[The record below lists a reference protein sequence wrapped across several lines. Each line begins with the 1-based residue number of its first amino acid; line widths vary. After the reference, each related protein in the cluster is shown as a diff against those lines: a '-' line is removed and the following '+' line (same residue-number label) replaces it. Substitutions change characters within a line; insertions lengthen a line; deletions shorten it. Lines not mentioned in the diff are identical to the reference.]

1 MFGKRCEVLLP
12 RPPGSVQLGKTEG
25 QDFLPKL
32 GKRKGNSERG
42 RPEDRKNPRSD
53 QEEEAEADLRDGQ
66 GEENRRPR
74 PPLPGSRQ
82 PGSGRQPPPPL
93 KLAPPLRSQ
102 PGFRQS
108 ADGLPTL
115 EPWMKQ
121 TVVLKLKEVDGRIPD
136 LTPEIFGKKCILDQG
151 FTKAETLSV
160 QSFVKGVFY
169 ITFMSLHIC
178 QRYWEKVKAAGPDSI
193 FGKFL
198 ANSPIQ
204 REERRVTVSMQNPH
218 TPGKDI
224 NTFLQRFCTVVKEP
238 SRIPDANCFWTGK
251 WTAVCRLRRY
261 PSGDLQHLPPCFS
274 LGSSAGIL
282 HYADQPQTCR
292 RCGKIGHVG
301 RNCSEPA
308 CRYCRVAGHETKD
321 CPRSKTCNLC
331 GLADD
336 VYRDCP
342 QRARTYAGALIRGRL
357 TVTGETETAE
367 TTARKARQKING
379 AGRERLPNPQPIRTP
394 RPTIAAE
401 KSDQDEEIQ
410 VDTDGSDD
418 ENDQLSAT
426 EEAEEEEL
434 QLRLRDEIAVLEL
447 VLYELEGD
455 EPTAETVEGSTPS
468 QEM

>member
-1 MFGKRCEVLLP
+1 MAKGKKSTEAAAAKI
-12 RPPGSVQLGKTEG
+12 PPARTGKTASTTPQVG
-25 QDFLPKL
+25 TTT
-32 GKRKGNSERG
+32 
-42 RPEDRKNPRSD
+42 
-53 QEEEAEADLRDGQ
+53 AE
-66 GEENRRPR
+66 P
-74 PPLPGSRQ
+74 SR
-82 PGSGRQPPPPL
+82 L
-93 KLAPPLRSQ
+93 
-102 PGFRQS
+102 RQS

-136 LTPEIFGKKCILDQG
+136 LTPEVFGKKCILDQG

-193 FGKFL
+193 LAKFL

-204 REERRVTVSMQNPH
+204 REERRVTVSMRNPH

-238 SRIPDANCFWTGK
+238 SRIPDANGFWTGK

-282 HYADQPQTCR
+282 HYADQPQTSR

-308 CRYCRVAGHETKD
+308 CRYCRAAGHEAKD

-331 GLADD
+331 GLADHI
-336 VYRDCP
+336 YRDCP
-342 QRARTYAGALIRGRL
+342 QRARTYAGALIRGRP

-367 TTARKARQKING
+367 TTAWKARQKING
-379 AGRERLPNPQPIRTP
+379 VDPTGTSRKRKTAQPTANPDSK

-401 KSDQDEEIQ
+401 ESDQEEEIQ
-410 VDTDGSDD
+410 VDSDGSDD
-418 ENDQLSAT
+418 ESDQLSET
-426 EEAEEEEL
+426 EAAEEEEL
-434 QLRLRDEIAVLEL
+434 QLRLKDEIAALEL
-447 VLYELEGD
+447 ELHELDEEGE
-455 EPTAETVEGSTPS
+455 EPTAETAEGSTPS